1 MDGQLQWVTVVLQMF
16 VGVLR
21 GSYRRSNRLNG
32 CTALA
37 RASDIGHD
45 EAMGTRSGQPKAVVQ
60 RRLGAGAREL
70 ILDAA
75 AELFTVLGYAGTS
88 TRAIADA
95 VGIRQPSLYNYFKTK
110 EDIACALLNETVTP
124 TLDLIPYLLGSTPAL
139 APAGHLHALAVFDG
153 SRLLN
158 RRWNLG
164 TLYLQPELRRP
175 GLSPFWDGHDR
186 LRWHYFHLGQSVV
199 ADTGIG
205 QPAAE
210 LPFRMVESL
219 VFMWDTEPGSHRD
232 DLPTHVADACLRAL
246 GVGAPRIE
254 QVRDESRALLE
265 LYAES
270 RSASRR

>member
-1 MDGQLQWVTVVLQMF
+1 MGYSMPWVS
-16 VGVLR
+16 GVLR
-21 GSYRRSNRLNG
+21 V
-32 CTALA
+32 A
-37 RASDIGHD
+37 RAALTTSFQGSDQMNGSVALVRGSGIGHD
-45 EAMGTRSGQPKAVVQ
+45 EVMGANSGQPRAAVQ

-110 EDIACALLNETVTP
+110 EDIACALLNQTVTP
-124 TLDLIPYLLGSTPAL
+124 TLSLIPHLLGT
-139 APAGHLHALAVFDG
+139 APANHLHALAVFDG

-164 TLYLQPELRRP
+164 TLYLQPELRSP
-175 GLSPFWDGHDR
+175 GLSPFWQGHDR
-186 LRWHYFHLGQSVV
+186 LRWHYLNLSQSVV

-205 QPAAE
+205 PAAAE

-219 VFMWDTEPGSHRD
+219 VFLWDTEQGTHRD
-232 DLPTHVADACLRAL
+232 DLSPQVADACLRVL
-246 GVGAPRIE
+246 GVAESHIARIRE
-254 QVRDESRALLE
+254 ESHELLE
-265 LYAES
+265 RYA
-270 RSASRR
+270 ASLPAT